1 MIKKRLYQKKKV
13 KRRKMIAIMKMTQKL
28 MTRFKELMNRRL
40 QSQLRNRSKNQ
51 RQVKTRSKN
60 YRK

>member
-1 MIKKRLYQKKKV
+1 MIKKRRSLKKAA
-13 KRRKMIAIMKMTQKL
+13 KRRMIAIMKMTQKL